1 MDTRKLSRYTGAA
14 ILTLAPIGFVA
25 GAWTEPF
32 YDNDAPAAAQL
43 AEVADQPM
51 PAGALRVL
59 VTLLILLMPVA
70 MIYAMRLARRG
81 APRLAAI
88 GGAISFLAWSAGIAS
103 IGAVESLYWH
113 GSRMADRGAVAAVID
128 AATGDAVFNTLIAIF
143 VLGHLVGMLTLGIG
157 LWRSRA
163 VPAWVGILFALSPIL
178 HAVGDEHRDDRGH
191 RGVRPPRGRH
201 DRLCRPPGPRPGRR
215 VGPAG
220 RAGAA
225 ARRGAGARAGGG
237 LT

>member
-1 MDTRKLSRYTGAA
+1 VDTRKLSRYTGAA
-14 ILTLAPIGFVA
+14 VLTLAPIGFVA

-32 YDNDAPAAAQL
+32 YDNDAPAAVQL

-51 PAGALRVL
+51 PASALRVL

-103 IGAVESLYWH
+103 IGAVEGLYWH

-178 HAVGDEHRDDRGH
+178 HAVGMNIGTAADTVAYALLGVAMIGCAVRLVRVPDDEWD
-191 RGVRPPRGRH
+191 
-201 DRLCRPPGPRPGRR
+201 L
-215 VGPAG
+215 PA
-220 RAGAA
+220 AP
-225 ARRGAGARAGGG
+225 ARRRAVAPEPERVAA
-237 LT
+237 